1 MIFISH
7 IHKALY
13 CLNGVVSLEFNPSS
27 TYIPTAEDISMAEK
41 HLSAVPVGQV
51 SSQYWIRSGYH
62 LALSDLYR
70 LQGDMDK
77 AREHAMIT
85 KQLYC
90 EIGLLCQGVDDRL
103 RYLDSES
110 IDTIIKQYE
119 EDLI

>member
-27 TYIPTAEDISMAEK
+27 SYIPTVEDISMAEK
-41 HLSAVPVGQV
+41 HLNAVPVSEV
-51 SSQYWIRSGYH
+51 SSQNWIRSGYH

-70 LQGDMDK
+70 LQGDTNN
-77 AREHAMIT
+77 ASEHAMVT

-90 EIGLLCQGVDDRL
+90 EIGLLCQGIDDRL
-103 RYLDSES
+103 RYLNSDS
-110 IDTIIKQYE
+110 IDTILLQYE
-119 EDLI
+119 DQI